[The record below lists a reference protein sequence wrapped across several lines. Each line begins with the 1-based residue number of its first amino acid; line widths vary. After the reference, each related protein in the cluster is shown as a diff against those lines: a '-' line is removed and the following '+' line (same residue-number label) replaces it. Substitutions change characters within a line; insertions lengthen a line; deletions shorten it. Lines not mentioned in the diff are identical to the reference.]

1 MERLKKIQKDHH
13 YIVDWHIPKKAK
25 EDTQDTKKP
34 EKDKVVIDYGDS
46 TKKD

>member
-13 YIVDWHIPKKAK
+13 YIVDWHIPKK
-25 EDTQDTKKP
+25 ENTQDTKKP
-34 EKDKVVIDYGDS
+34 AKKEKVFIDYGDS